1 MKTINLM
8 TLDNVEHLVQP
19 TEFHDITTQSPAL
32 NIFTDFKQ
40 HTPLVIDA
48 DTAAEQA
55 AYLMQ
60 KSHLG
65 LLLVVDT
72 KEELLGTI
80 SQRELDSQHLQI
92 MQNHGIDRQELTVR
106 DLMIPRAQQK
116 VMKYQDLVNATIGDV
131 LDTLQKKGRMH
142 CLVVDQEQHQI
153 RGIIAAADI
162 AKRLHMPVEV
172 EAETTFI
179 DIFKAVNE
187 SARPHAHADKLKA
200 AGF

>member
-8 TLDNVEHLVQP
+8 TLDNVEHLVRP
-19 TEFHDITTQSPAL
+19 TEFHETTIQSPAL

-48 DTAAEQA
+48 DTAADQA

-60 KSHLG
+60 KSHVRM
-65 LLLVVDT
+65 LLVIDT
-72 KEELLGTI
+72 QEELLGTI
-80 SQRELDSQHLQI
+80 SKTELDSQHLQI
-92 MQNHGIDRQELTVR
+92 IQSHGIDRQELTVR
-106 DLMIPRAQQK
+106 DLMIPRTQQK

-131 LDTLQKKGRMH
+131 LDTLQKNGKMH

-153 RGIIAAADI
+153 RGIIAASDI
-162 AKRLHMPVEV
+162 AKRLHMDVEV

-187 SARPHAHADKLKA
+187 SVRLNAPSDKLKA